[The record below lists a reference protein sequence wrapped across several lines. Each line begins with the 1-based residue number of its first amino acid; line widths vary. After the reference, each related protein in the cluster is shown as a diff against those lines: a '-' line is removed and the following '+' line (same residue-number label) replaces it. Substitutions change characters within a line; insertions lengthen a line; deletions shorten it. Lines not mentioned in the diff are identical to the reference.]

1 MGNRK
6 QQLAE
11 ARAYAVQ
18 GLSLYLERADI
29 GLEVYRG
36 EPYADGSVVARCFI
50 GAAGKPRW
58 AYRFRSD
65 AELDGYVAREI
76 SSREASL
83 RAKAERRAEQA
94 QPVAVAVGDVFEAS
108 WGYDQTNI
116 DYYQVVR
123 VVGPKTVEIRQ
134 IGAVVW
140 DTGMMQGRSVPS
152 VDSFIGRPMVK
163 RVKPTGDGGAAV
175 MIASYCHAYRIE
187 PVIPGVP
194 AYASSAWSS
203 YA

>member
-11 ARAYAVQ
+11 ARAFAVQ
-18 GLSLYLERADI
+18 GMTLYVDRPDI

-36 EPYADGSVVARCFI
+36 EPYANGTLVGKCFI
-50 GAAGKPRW
+50 GAAGKPAW
-58 AYRFRSD
+58 SYLFRNA
-65 AELDGYVAREI
+65 AELDGYVADRVCD
-76 SSREASL
+76 REASL

-94 QPVAVAVGDVFEAS
+94 KPVAVAVGDVFEAS

-123 VVGPKTVEIRQ
+123 VVGPKTVEIRK
-134 IGAVVW
+134 ISGIAW
-140 DTGMMQGRSVPS
+140 DTGSMQGRSVPS
-152 VDSFIGRPMVK
+152 VDSFIGPPMVK
-163 RVKPTGDGGAAV
+163 RVKPAGDGGAAV
-175 MIASYCHAYRIE
+175 MIASYCNAYRME

>member
-11 ARAYAVQ
+11 ARAFAVQ

-36 EPYADGSVVARCFI
+36 EPYADGSVVAKCFI
-50 GAAGKPRW
+50 GAAGKPSW
-58 AYRFRSD
+58 HYRFRNA
-65 AELDGYVAREI
+65 AELDGYVAKAVNG
-76 SSREASL
+76 REASV
-83 RAKAERRAEQA
+83 RYKAERRAEQA

-123 VVGPKTVEIRQ
+123 VVGPKTVEIRE
-134 IGAVVW
+134 IGAVAW
-140 DTGMMQGRSVPS
+140 ENGFMQGRSVPS

-163 RVKPTGDGGAAV
+163 RVRPTGDGGAV
-175 MIASYCHAYRIE
+175 ITMNSYCNAYRIE
-187 PVIPGVP
+187 PVIAGVP

>member
-36 EPYADGSVVARCFI
+36 EPYADGSVTARCFI
-50 GAAGKPRW
+50 GAAGKPSW
-58 AYRFRSD
+58 AYRFRNA
-65 AELDGYVAREI
+65 AELDSYVAK
-76 SSREASL
+76 SVSGREASL

-94 QPVAVAVGDVFEAS
+94 KPVAVAVGDVFEAS

-123 VVGPKTVEIRQ
+123 VVGPKTVEIRR
-134 IGAVVW
+134 ISGIAW
-140 DTGMMQGRSVPS
+140 ENGMMQGRSVPS

-163 RVKPTGDGGAAV
+163 RVKPAGDGGA
-175 MIASYCHAYRIE
+175 MIAMNSFCHAFRME